1 MSKDLSKNEVNTED
15 VVEAAA
21 EKKAKKP
28 VAKKPNI
35 FKRIWKKIV
44 KLCKDTVGEMKKVV
58 WPTRKEVF
66 NNTGVVMGVMIIV
79 ALFLF
84 GVDTGLGAVI
94 TKILE
99 IGS

>member
-1 MSKDLSKNEVNTED
+1 MAKNDVTKSKKTDDKSKTKD
-15 VVEAAA
+15 
-21 EKKAKKP
+21 AKK
-28 VAKKPNI
+28 KKGGI
-35 FKRIWKKIV
+35 RKYFRELKA
-44 KLCKDTVGEMKKVV
+44 EMKKVV

>member
-58 WPTRKEVF
+58 WLPKAELAKSTKL
-66 NNTGVVMGVMIIV
+66 VVASVILVGILILCIDTACSSLINYV
-79 ALFLF
+79 A
-84 GVDTGLGAVI
+84 GL
-94 TKILE
+94 
-99 IGS
+99 IG